1 MLNKTPNKQIYR
13 MLSLLLNCLKVHVF
27 VCLPLFNH
35 RVCSIEI
42 LLLSK
47 SETKTTTE
55 SFLICSY
62 SSSSTIFLF
71 VSNSQLIQFIINVI
85 ESMYYVIKLE
95 IGTTKRIDRQHKRYV
110 SFPILT
116 HTKLKA
122 NPKQTKKKNPPTI
135 PLRLKLC
142 IQICSLSPSNHY
154 HIPRS
159 VEECLL

>member
-1 MLNKTPNKQIYR
+1 
-13 MLSLLLNCLKVHVF
+13 
-27 VCLPLFNH
+27 
-35 RVCSIEI
+35 
-42 LLLSK
+42 
-47 SETKTTTE
+47 
-55 SFLICSY
+55 
-62 SSSSTIFLF
+62 
-71 VSNSQLIQFIINVI
+71 
-85 ESMYYVIKLE
+85 MYYVIKLE

-122 NPKQTKKKNPPTI
+122 IQNKPQKNPPTI

-142 IQICSLSPSNHY
+142 IQICSVSPSNHY